1 MGPDLVQWLH
11 RLGLHLGAPVRAP
24 EGPAVDLSGS
34 ALDLPSLLALAAA
47 LGWASGFRLYAAVFL
62 VGLAGQMGAE
72 LDRLDTVQAFG
83 EAQGRYLVTTAPG
96 VTIPGAIAVG
106 TTGGTAIA
114 GIPLADLRTAHEGFF
129 PKLMQ

>member
-1 MGPDLVQWLH
+1 MAD
-11 RLGLHLGAPVRAP
+11 GLAT
-24 EGPAVDLSGS
+24 AVHDISDGGLIV
-34 ALDLPSLLALAAA
+34 AIAEM
-47 LGWASGFRLYAAVFL
+47 
-62 VGLAGQMGAE
+62 GLAGQMGAE